1 MTIAP
6 EDSIYTLMADYVIA
20 AQPGVIASE
29 LVRLIVGDVG
39 GLEELQA
46 DAL

>member
-1 MTIAP
+1 
-6 EDSIYTLMADYVIA
+6 MADYVIA
-20 AQPGVIASE
+20 ARPGTVAPE

-39 GLEELQA
+39 GLEELQV